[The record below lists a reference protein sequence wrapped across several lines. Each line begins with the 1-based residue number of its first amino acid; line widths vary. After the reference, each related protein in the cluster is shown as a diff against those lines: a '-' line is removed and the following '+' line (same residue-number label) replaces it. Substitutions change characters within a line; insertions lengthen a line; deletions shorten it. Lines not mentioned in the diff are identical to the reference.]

1 MARRSEIGDLGL
13 AESMPTNT
21 EITIKLEALPINSGK
36 CSYAD
41 SLNAQ
46 KITDSWKDS
55 NYQIPSN
62 PQSNP

>member
-1 MARRSEIGDLGL
+1 MGDLGL
-13 AESMPTNT
+13 SESTTTNT

-46 KITDSWKDS
+46 KITDCWKDS
-55 NYQIPSN
+55 NYQTSSN